1 MISNQISSL
10 VRLRCYQDNSERVN
24 GSFLIDIHLTIKM
37 SETVVV
43 CQIEETLRESLK
55 QFRFSKTKKSCAIIM
70 KVECQW
76 YFSSRV
82 LSSILSGGE
91 REETDRGGGSYWGV
105 YHRVSHGGAPNSPAQ
120 ICGED
125 RQRQRVSLH
134 AVVAGLLLPSHPQ
147 RREGLLPHGL
157 HLLQPPGR
165 QCGAQHDVRREQD
178 QPRQVDWPKVAV
190 FYSIW
195 YQGDRNDKDR
205 GVEGPWGFDW
215 WLSDVSYRK

>member
-76 YFSSRV
+76 YLSVGV
-82 LSSILSGGE
+82 LSSKLSGGE
-91 REETDRGGGSYWGV
+91 REETDRGGGSY
-105 YHRVSHGGAPNSPAQ
+105 
-120 ICGED
+120 
-125 RQRQRVSLH
+125 
-134 AVVAGLLLPSHPQ
+134 
-147 RREGLLPHGL
+147 
-157 HLLQPPGR
+157 
-165 QCGAQHDVRREQD
+165 
-178 QPRQVDWPKVAV
+178 
-190 FYSIW
+190 
-195 YQGDRNDKDR
+195 
-205 GVEGPWGFDW
+205 
-215 WLSDVSYRK
+215 